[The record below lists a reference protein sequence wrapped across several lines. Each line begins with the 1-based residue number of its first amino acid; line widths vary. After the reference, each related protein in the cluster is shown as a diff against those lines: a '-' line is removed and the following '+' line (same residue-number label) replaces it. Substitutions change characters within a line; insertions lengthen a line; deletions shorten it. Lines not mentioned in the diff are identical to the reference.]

1 MNIIIG
7 KQNLQGVDS
16 KHIVL
21 ELDTFHL
28 LPQGEDVQAF
38 CVVENIPIQQL
49 MQVESMRELHGNLIT
64 KFRAREWP
72 YCLSAIDHLV
82 GFWGQELDSF
92 YQNLHERIEAYQE
105 QDPGP
110 AWDWR
115 VLKQVA

>member
-7 KQNLQGVDS
+7 KQNLNGVDS

-21 ELDTFHL
+21 ELDTFHV
-28 LPQGEDVQAF
+28 LPQGENVEAY

-49 MQVESMRELHGNLIT
+49 TQVESMRELHTNLIE
-64 KFRAREWP
+64 RYREREWS

-82 GFWGQELDSF
+82 GFWGQELDTF
-92 YQNLHERIEAYQE
+92 YHNLRERIEAYQA

-115 VLKQVA
+115 ILKT